1 MKTYLDKLLRLG
13 FCLSTAI
20 GHSTSVVPLL
30 IFGNNYWVYTTFCLP
45 RGISVSRRIH
55 EWVPTF
61 ARKLQ
66 TATPSKSRYFI
77 DNRRTCKR
85 SSVDMKSFI
94 TILRGASAVFGLIL
108 LLLNIFV
115 YFFVILYDCLLCF
128 PFYFSLKKV
137 YLTALWKVGL
147 QINELYHNNEPCKK
161 IKSQER
167 MSPLYNRIKCIRSS
181 FSGIQLIFIYSLI
194 FNSISKLRS
203 RQAKSWIDNHRIVL
217 LKRRESWNLWP
228 SC

>member
-1 MKTYLDKLLRLG
+1 MPFTNKANICYFFKNIQYIKNFAFSAISYDVEFLHKATIMKTYLDKLLRLG

-161 IKSQER
+161 LSHKKGCHLFTTE
-167 MSPLYNRIKCIRSS
+167 
-181 FSGIQLIFIYSLI
+181 
-194 FNSISKLRS
+194 
-203 RQAKSWIDNHRIVL
+203 
-217 LKRRESWNLWP
+217 
-228 SC
+228 